1 MSKITK
7 KSVDDFKSLCGGVSS
22 YDQIIDEETQQHI
35 DFIFESMLAEGYS
48 ENAIYAFVENCT
60 EVELY
65 EKFGIN
71 WGLKQVGKLKGLF
84 KKGAKPAASSVDD
97 VAKSGQ
103 RALPP
108 ASSVDDVAK
117 SGQKALP
124 PAGQTSGSTTTYRNQ
139 GVGRVEKVTSST
151 KPSRLSKLKSG
162 LKGPAK
168 FGAYTLGG
176 AGLYMLGRKQGYDSG
191 VADAGGNAGAD
202 GGGGGGGG
210 GDGGGGGSGS
220 NDSGGSTKGTFPGGQ
235 TRQQGAD
242 INRKY
247 RELIAQGKTKEAE
260 AYGKEMHAKLYNRPA
275 PEAAPKVEPNTKDE
289 LDTLQRRAMLDTVEK
304 SPNAERIVQ
313 NNPKVRD
320 ALKTE
325 LRNSSGLTQ
334 GPAGAKIDKD
344 SVDRAIEAEKKRQ
357 KERAEKAQK
366 QQSESFDAYD
376 IVLNYLFEM
385 GHVDTIDEAN
395 YIMLEMDSQTIQNI
409 IEQY

>member
-65 EKFGIN
+65 EKFGIK
-71 WGLKQVGKLKGLF
+71 WGLKQFGKLKGLF
-84 KKGAKPAASSVDD
+84 RRGAKPAASSVDD
-97 VAKSGQ
+97 VARSGQ
-103 RALPP
+103 R
-108 ASSVDDVAK
+108 
-117 SGQKALP
+117 ALP

-139 GVGRVEKVTSST
+139 GVGRVEKVTPPT

-191 VADAGGNAGAD
+191 VSDAGGNAGAD

-210 GDGGGGGSGS
+210 GNGSS
-220 NDSGGSTKGTFPGGQ
+220 DSGGSTKGTFPGGQ

-247 RELIAQGKTKEAE
+247 RELIAQGKIKEAE
-260 AYGKEMHAKLYNRPA
+260 AYGKEMHAKLYNKPVPKA
-275 PEAAPKVEPNTKDE
+275 ETKVEPNTKDE

-366 QQSESFDAYD
+366 EQSESFDAYD

>member
-71 WGLKQVGKLKGLF
+71 WGLKQFGKLKGLF
-84 KKGAKPAASSVDD
+84 KRAAKPAASSVDD
-97 VAKSGQ
+97 VAKSG
-103 RALPP
+103 
-108 ASSVDDVAK
+108 K
-117 SGQKALP
+117 KAPL
-124 PAGQTSGSTTTYRNQ
+124 PAGQTTGST
-139 GVGRVEKVTSST
+139 T

-168 FGAYTLGG
+168 AGAYALGG

-191 VADAGGNAGAD
+191 VSDAGGNAGAD

-210 GDGGGGGSGS
+210 TGSS
-220 NDSGGSTKGTFPGGQ
+220 DSGGSTKGTFPGGQ

-260 AYGKEMHAKLYNRPA
+260 AYGKEMHAKLYNKPA
-275 PEAAPKVEPNTKDE
+275 PKAAPKVEPNTKDE
-289 LDTLQRRAMLDTVEK
+289 LDTLQRRAMLDSVEK
-304 SPNAERIVQ
+304 SPNAKRIVQ